1 MIINSRKPIL
11 LTASLDDDIMCS
23 LKVYHQLL
31 EAVEEY
37 NISNLKRLEA
47 YIAGLT
53 LYDDFVN
60 DSVDCENAP
69 SRIYKSDTIIQYR
82 LINYIEARRK
92 RNDERNKHK
101 CVVPITLPPLP
112 IPQIKE
118 VTYLSLKKF
127 VNHNSG
133 RCGDIDNIADFEELF
148 AQQDMILQ
156 YQLHSDILLLAEIY
170 SYIENE
176 KRGVTYV
183 DVE

>member
-1 MIINSRKPIL
+1 M
-11 LTASLDDDIMCS
+11 
-23 LKVYHQLL
+23 
-31 EAVEEY
+31 
-37 NISNLKRLEA
+37 
-47 YIAGLT
+47 
-53 LYDDFVN
+53 
-60 DSVDCENAP
+60 
-69 SRIYKSDTIIQYR
+69 
-82 LINYIEARRK
+82 
-92 RNDERNKHK
+92 
-101 CVVPITLPPLP
+101 
-112 IPQIKE
+112 
-118 VTYLSLKKF
+118 TYLSLKKF